1 VTRRLTVP
9 WPDARAFAG
18 RDGAPIRVLAASDD
32 ADPALDHERN
42 RADIGPVDVVIG
54 CGDLPADYLA
64 FLADAFRA
72 PLVRVLGNHDRLEVD
87 AETGVLVAEPVRSAV
102 VRVSPVPIAGLSWPG
117 TPPRRSELTA
127 WRQSIAVGLRAL
139 RGGRRPIV
147 ASHIP
152 PRGAGDVA
160 TDGYHHGSPA
170 YRWLLDMLRPPL
182 WLHGHTPLAG
192 VTTWRLDH
200 EGSAVVNVTGSVVIE
215 LVPDVKP

>member
-1 VTRRLTVP
+1 VTRRLTVA
-9 WPDARAFAG
+9 WPDPRPFEDRG
-18 RDGAPIRVLAASDD
+18 DNPIRILAASDEP
-32 ADPALDHERN
+32 DPALDHEQN
-42 RADIGPVDVVIG
+42 RVRLGPVDAVVG

-87 AETGVLVAEPVRSAV
+87 AETGVLVAEPVRGRLVHVA
-102 VRVSPVPIAGLSWPG
+102 PVPIVGLSWPG

-127 WRQSIAVGLRAL
+127 WRQTVRLAL
-139 RGGRRPIV
+139 GEAGRGRRPIV

-160 TDGYHHGSPA
+160 TDGYHRGSPA
-170 YRWLLDMLRPPL
+170 YRWLLDRLRPPL

-192 VTTWRLDH
+192 VETWSLELQASR
-200 EGSAVVNVTGSVVIE
+200 VVNVTGSVLVE
-215 LVPDVKP
+215 LVRQPA